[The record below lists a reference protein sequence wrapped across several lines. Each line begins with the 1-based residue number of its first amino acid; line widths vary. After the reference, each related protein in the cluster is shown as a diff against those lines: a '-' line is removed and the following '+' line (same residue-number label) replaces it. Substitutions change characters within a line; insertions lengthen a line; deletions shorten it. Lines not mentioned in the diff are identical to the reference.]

1 MDDFVK
7 IIKKYPQIR
16 VKIKDLLDRY
26 NGLQLKY
33 QSKNGL

>member
-1 MDDFVK
+1 MDDFVNT
-7 IIKKYPQIR
+7 IKKDPQIR
-16 VKIKDLLDRY
+16 VKINDLLDRY